1 MKSNVNIMVKQKMYT
16 SSIFDTHQIIKSFIN
31 AGIEEV
37 QAEAIVMAIAQ
48 SKDYDL
54 SKLATKE
61 QLEFVKQQVANL
73 EKYIEKNMTT
83 KEELAKLETRLET
96 KIASI
101 ESNILKWVITT
112 MIALTSV
119 VFAIVKFTH

>member
-1 MKSNVNIMVKQKMYT
+1 MKSNINVMVKQEMYT
-16 SSIFDTHQIIKSFIN
+16 SSNFDTHQIMKSFIN

-61 QLEFVKQQVANL
+61 QLELVKQQVTN
-73 EKYIEKNMTT
+73 IEKVMAT
-83 KEELAKLETRLET
+83 KEDLAKLE
-96 KIASI
+96 A
-101 ESNILKWVITT
+101 NILKWMVTT
-112 MIALTSV
+112 VVALTSA
-119 VFAIVKFTH
+119 VFAIVKFIH